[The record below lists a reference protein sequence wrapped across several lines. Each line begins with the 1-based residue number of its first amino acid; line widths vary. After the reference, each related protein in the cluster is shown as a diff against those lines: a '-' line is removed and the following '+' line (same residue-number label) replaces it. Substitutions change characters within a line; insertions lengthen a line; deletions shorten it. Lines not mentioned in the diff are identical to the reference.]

1 MLFLDMKFV
10 YIIRN
15 YEVSGILQNVIGEVA
30 MYNPEEEC
38 KAMIDTLKRMCK
50 QRNITPHALAKEAG
64 ISTSTISYL
73 MNGRTKPQVYTI
85 LLLCNVLGISISQL
99 FEDKDT
105 NRNVELSGIE
115 MKHLTCEEEKILI
128 AYHCLSDKKKQ
139 LLGIYINMLL
149 QYDDKVST
157 DLEK

>member
-1 MLFLDMKFV
+1 
-10 YIIRN
+10 
-15 YEVSGILQNVIGEVA
+15 
-30 MYNPEEEC
+30 
-38 KAMIDTLKRMCK
+38 
-50 QRNITPHALAKEAG
+50 
-64 ISTSTISYL
+64 